1 MNILQNQYLISR
13 KKNIDNNLKS
23 KRYEKNKNKAIDK
36 NNSIIINDQSIILNR
51 NSISKT
57 ISKPSN

>member
-1 MNILQNQYLISR
+1 MNILQNQDLISR